1 MRRIALVVGLLGGC
15 LWNPSVE
22 VDQDAVD
29 LPRGTSSDVTIS
41 IDGAPVADL
50 AEVLWSV
57 DDPALVTV
65 TPHGDRLRI
74 GGNLEGSTVVHVS
87 SHGVMVDIAAHVRPP
102 AIVKLWI
109 EPPQVTA
116 NVGSGVRVKAVAVD
130 TLFRL
135 VDITHD
141 CRWAVRNEDVATL
154 DMAGMML
161 RAQTE
166 GETTLRAD
174 NGTVSTVVPI
184 TILK

>member
-1 MRRIALVVGLLGGC
+1 MRRIALLSMVGGC

-22 VDQDAVD
+22 VDREAVEI
-29 LPRGTSSDVTIS
+29 PRGTSTDVVVS

-65 TPHGDRLRI
+65 TPHGDRLAI

-87 SHGVMVDIAAHVRPP
+87 SHGQTVDIAARVRAP
-102 AIVKLWI
+102 AIVKMWI
-109 EPPQVTA
+109 EPTAFIA
-116 NVGSGVRVKAVAVD
+116 NVGADVQVKAVAVD

-141 CRWAVRNEDVATL
+141 CRWAVRNEDVARL

-161 RAQTE
+161 RAETE
-166 GETTLRAD
+166 GETSLHAG
-174 NGTVSTVVPI
+174 NGTVSAMVPI